1 IVSDG
6 AGGAIVTWT
15 DQRDTIATG
24 SDIYAQRVNAAGVP
38 QWAAN
43 GVALCTAANDQVAP
57 TIASDGAGGAI
68 ATWTDGR
75 SGNNDI
81 YAQLV
86 NPAGVPQW
94 TAGGVALCTAAA
106 DQRLPTITSD
116 RAGGAIVAWED
127 DRGRTDEDHRDRA

>member
-1 IVSDG
+1 MAGVRSLVLLPVVLAALGSVAPVAWAAWPSDPSVNVPLCTAAADQRFPTIVSDG

-68 ATWTDGR
+68 ATWTD
-75 SGNNDI
+75 
-81 YAQLV
+81 
-86 NPAGVPQW
+86 
-94 TAGGVALCTAAA
+94 
-106 DQRLPTITSD
+106 
-116 RAGGAIVAWED
+116 
-127 DRGRTDEDHRDRA
+127 